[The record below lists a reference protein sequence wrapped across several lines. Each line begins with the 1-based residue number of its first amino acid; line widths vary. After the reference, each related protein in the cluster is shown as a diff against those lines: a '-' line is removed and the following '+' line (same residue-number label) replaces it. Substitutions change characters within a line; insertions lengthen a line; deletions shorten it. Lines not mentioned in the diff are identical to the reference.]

1 MCLIKKTGKT
11 NTDIILHFCKTQFH
25 YKIGP
30 FIWNFALIFADE
42 NGFFLSPPSAS
53 LEKWQ
58 LVPWEIN
65 TVALLGSLFHL
76 YQGTAVD
83 LAVRVVAFNCD

>member
-1 MCLIKKTGKT
+1 MCLIKKKINGKT
-11 NTDIILHFCKTQFH
+11 NKHRHYFTFCKTQFH

-30 FIWNFALIFADE
+30 FIWNSALMFAI
-42 NGFFLSPPSAS
+42 AS

-76 YQGTAVD
+76 YQRTAVD
-83 LAVRVVAFNCD
+83 LAARVVAFNCD